1 MASNPRTPPRPVGR
15 PGPTP
20 QASAPSSPPRPVVVP
35 SVLEI
40 EITHPIEAVGSSEA
54 TTTIRFRR
62 PPGLGE
68 LDGWL
73 DETNWATFVRSLEVL
88 PFRPGWIVHVLTQ
101 CAGVSEAAAKK
112 VPARD
117 MLTIGVALAPFV
129 SGLPS
134 IGESAPPGSLG
145 SSDGGPETSES

>member
-1 MASNPRTPPRPVGR
+1 MASNPRTPPRPAGR
-15 PGPTP
+15 PGTTP
-20 QASAPSSPPRPVVVP
+20 QTPAPSSAPRPVVVP
-35 SVLEI
+35 SVLEV
-40 EITHPIEAVGSSEA
+40 EITHPIKVVGSSET

-73 DETNWATFVRSLEVL
+73 DETNYVTFARSLEVL

-101 CAGVSEAAAKK
+101 CAGVAEAEAKK

-117 MLTIGVALAPFV
+117 MLTIGAALAPFV

-145 SSDGGPETSES
+145 SSAGGPETSES